1 MDDRG
6 GGRAAFLDRDDTLV
20 VDRHYMNDPDQLEL
34 LPGAALAIRMLAA
47 EGIPS
52 ILCTNQSG
60 IARGMITLE
69 QYRAVHLRLL
79 QILANE
85 GATLLDTFS
94 CPHHPDFTGPCAC
107 RKPGTELYERAARLH
122 GLDLSRCFY
131 IGDKLRDVAPA
142 ATFGGRGLLVIS
154 PATPEEDIAV
164 AERAGVRLASS
175 LFEGVRD
182 ILSSDGP
189 SAG

>member
-6 GGRAAFLDRDDTLV
+6 GGRAAFLDRDDTIV

-34 LPGAALAIRMLAA
+34 LPGAARAIRELAS

-60 IARGMITLE
+60 IARGLITLA

-79 QILANE
+79 QLLADE

-94 CPHHPDFTGPCAC
+94 CPHHPEFTGPCAC
-107 RKPGTELYERAARLH
+107 RKPGTELFERAARLH
-122 GLDLSRCFY
+122 GLDLARCLY
-131 IGDKLRDVAPA
+131 IGDRQRDVAPA
-142 ATFGGRGLLVIS
+142 LKFGGRGLLVIS
-154 PATPEEDIAV
+154 PSTPEPDIAL
-164 AERAGVRLASS
+164 AESEGVLLASS
-175 LFEGVRD
+175 LLEGVRD
-182 ILSSDGP
+182 LLSRG
-189 SAG
+189 A

>member
-6 GGRAAFLDRDDTLV
+6 GGRVAFVDRDDTIV

-34 LPGAALAIRMLAA
+34 LPGAAAAIRLLAA

-60 IARGMITLE
+60 IARGLITLA

-79 QILANE
+79 QLLANE

-122 GLDLSRCFY
+122 GLDLARCLW
-131 IGDKLRDVAPA
+131 IGDKHRDVAAA
-142 ATFGGRGLLVIS
+142 ATFGGRALLVIS
-154 PATPEEDIAV
+154 PSTPEEDVAV
-164 AERAGVRLASS
+164 SEREGVRLASS
-175 LFEGVRD
+175 LLEGVRD
-182 ILSSDGP
+182 ILSS
-189 SAG
+189 AR

>member
-6 GGRAAFLDRDDTLV
+6 GARAAFLDRDDTLV

-34 LPGAALAIRMLAA
+34 LPGAALAIRELAA

-60 IARGMITLE
+60 IARGMISLQ

-79 QILANE
+79 QLLANE

-94 CPHHPDFTGPCAC
+94 CPHHPDVTGPCDC
-107 RKPGTELYERAARLH
+107 RKPGTALFERAARLH
-122 GLDLSRCFY
+122 GLDLARCIY
-131 IGDKLRDVAPA
+131 IGDRHRDVVA
-142 ATFGGRGLLVIS
+142 AGKFGGRGLLVIS
-154 PATPEEDIAV
+154 PATPEAEIAL
-164 AERAGVRLASS
+164 AQREGLRLASS
-175 LFEGVRD
+175 LLEGVRD
-182 ILSSDGP
+182 VLSSDE
-189 SAG
+189 

>member
-6 GGRAAFLDRDDTLV
+6 GGRAAFLDRDDTIV

-34 LPGAALAIRMLAA
+34 LPGAALAIRALAA

-60 IARGMITLE
+60 IARGLISLQ

-79 QILANE
+79 QILADE
-85 GATLLDTFS
+85 GATLLDSFS

-107 RKPGTELYERAARLH
+107 RKPGTELFERAARLH
-122 GLDLSRCFY
+122 GLDLSRCLY
-131 IGDKLRDVAPA
+131 IGDKHRDVAPA
-142 ATFGGRGLLVIS
+142 VAFGGRGLLVIS
-154 PATPEEDIAV
+154 ASTPEPDV
-164 AERAGVRLASS
+164 VRAEREGILLASS

-182 ILSSDGP
+182 ILAR
-189 SAG
+189 SA

>member
-6 GGRAAFLDRDDTLV
+6 GGRAAFLDRDDTIV

-34 LPGAALAIRMLAA
+34 LPGATRAIRELAS

-60 IARGMITLE
+60 IARGLITLA

-79 QILANE
+79 QLLADE

-94 CPHHPDFTGPCAC
+94 CPHHPDYTGPCAC
-107 RKPGTELYERAARLH
+107 RKPGTELFERAARLH
-122 GLDLSRCFY
+122 GLDLSRCLY
-131 IGDKLRDVAPA
+131 IGDRQRDVAPA
-142 ATFGGRGLLVIS
+142 LKFGGRGLLVIS
-154 PATPEEDIAV
+154 PSTPEADV
-164 AERAGVRLASS
+164 ALAENDGVLLASS
-175 LFEGVRD
+175 LLEGVRD
-182 ILSSDGP
+182 LLARG
-189 SAG
+189 A

>member
-20 VDRHYMNDPDQLEL
+20 VDRHYMNDPDQIEL
-34 LPGAALAIRMLAA
+34 LPGAALAIRVLAA

-60 IARGMITLE
+60 IARGLISLE

-79 QILANE
+79 QLLADE
-85 GATLLDTFS
+85 GAVLLDTFS

-107 RKPGTELYERAARLH
+107 RKPGTELFERAAKLH
-122 GLDLSRCFY
+122 GLDLARCLY
-131 IGDKLRDVAPA
+131 VGDKFRDVAPA
-142 ATFGGRGLLVIS
+142 LKLGGRGLLVIS
-154 PATPEEDIAV
+154 PSTPEPDLV
-164 AERAGVRLASS
+164 LAERDGVTLASS
-175 LFEGVRD
+175 LLEGVRGLLAND
-182 ILSSDGP
+182 
-189 SAG
+189 A

>member
-6 GGRAAFLDRDDTLV
+6 AGRAAFLDRDDTLV

-34 LPGAALAIRMLAA
+34 LPGAAVAIRELAA

-60 IARGMITLE
+60 IARGLISLE

-79 QILANE
+79 QLLANE
-85 GATLLDTFS
+85 GAVLLDTFS

-107 RKPGTELYERAARLH
+107 RKPGTALFERAAKLH
-122 GLDLSRCFY
+122 GLDLARCLS
-131 IGDKLRDVAPA
+131 IGDRHRDVAPA
-142 ATFGGRGLLVIS
+142 RTLGGRGLLVLS
-154 PATPEEDIAV
+154 PSTPEADITL
-164 AERAGVRLASS
+164 AEREGIRLASS
-175 LFEGVRD
+175 LLEGVRD
-182 ILSSDGP
+182 VL
-189 SAG
+189 AGAA

>member
-6 GGRAAFLDRDDTLV
+6 GGRVAFLDRDDTLV
-20 VDRHYMNDPDQLEL
+20 LDRHYMNDPDQIEL
-34 LPGAALAIRMLAA
+34 LPGAALAIRLLAA

-60 IARGMITLE
+60 IARGLITLE

-79 QILANE
+79 QLLANE

-122 GLDLSRCFY
+122 GLDLARCLW
-131 IGDKLRDVAPA
+131 IGDKHRDVAAA
-142 ATFGGRGLLVIS
+142 ATYGGRGLLVIS
-154 PATPEEDIAV
+154 PSTPEQDVAA
-164 AERAGVRLASS
+164 AEREGVRLASS
-175 LFEGVRD
+175 LLEGVRD
-182 ILSSDGP
+182 ILPNVG
-189 SAG
+189 